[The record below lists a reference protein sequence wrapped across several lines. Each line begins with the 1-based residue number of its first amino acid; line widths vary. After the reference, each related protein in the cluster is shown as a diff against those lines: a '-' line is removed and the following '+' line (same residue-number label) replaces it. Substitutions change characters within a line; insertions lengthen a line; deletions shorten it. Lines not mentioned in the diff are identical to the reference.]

1 MNLPTHFQ
9 VVNTLEK
16 AKVIRPYVP
25 LYGLSRAS
33 ALLHIL
39 SRRNS
44 VRRNSGLYKIV
55 HGGKSIIWYWE
66 FDMKKQYFHQVKTI
80 DYAAA
85 VRFYEAN
92 KYTMWQEEEDESDTE
107 DNQEDG
113 EEEGERDFHQYAV
126 EYGSEEQLEAETDVQ
141 D

>member
-1 MNLPTHFQ
+1 
-9 VVNTLEK
+9 
-16 AKVIRPYVP
+16 
-25 LYGLSRAS
+25 
-33 ALLHIL
+33 
-39 SRRNS
+39 
-44 VRRNSGLYKIV
+44 VRRNSGLYKVV

-113 EEEGERDFHQYAV
+113 EEEGERDFHQYASMEV
-126 EYGSEEQLEAETDVQ
+126 RNSLRPKRMYKTRMAARMFGMAMAIPKTMTIS
-141 D
+141 